1 MVQSLIAAIG
11 ANENCTSQID
21 KGFPSV
27 SLTLPGGLELTL
39 APEDYMDQLV
49 LNDGVYCWPHL
60 IPMPETAK
68 GAAFVLGMPFLRAF
82 YSVFDI
88 EGSRLG
94 FAKAKQPSAQ
104 MGTKKGKLG
113 ASKHLR
119 SVSLHSRRPE

>member
-82 YSVFDI
+82 YSVFDVA
-88 EGSRLG
+88 GSRIG
-94 FAKAKQPSAQ
+94 FAKARQPSATPVAKT
-104 MGTKKGKLG
+104 GTKGNVKDDKL
-113 ASKHLR
+113 
-119 SVSLHSRRPE
+119 